1 MLGLGDANSTEFNP
15 KTKAPVIDLL
25 PEQRGVRAMGAT
37 MRLGGHLVDVDPD
50 SKTAK
55 LYGKEPRGE
64 RHPHRHEGD
73 PGHIGKLEAAG
84 LRYVGRSDGGRR
96 MEILE
101 LKGHPYFVASQFHP
115 ELKSRPLRPSPI
127 HLGMVRA
134 ATERRE

>member
-1 MLGLGDANSTEFNP
+1 MSLAAESLRFATEP
-15 KTKAPVIDLL
+15 KTKAAVIDLL

-37 MRLGGHLVDVDPD
+37 MRLGAHLVDVHPD

-55 LYGKEPRGE
+55 LYGKEPVNE
-64 RHPHRHEGD
+64 RHRHRYEVNPD
-73 PGHIGKLEAAG
+73 YIEKLEAAG
-84 LRYVGRSDGGRR
+84 LRYMGRSDGGRR

-127 HLGMVRA
+127 HLGLVRA
-134 ATERRE
+134 AAERKK